1 MRSEGKKGAF
11 GNQVSVMV
19 VPLPTHEPDLRKRLT
34 AMQGA
39 MSFAKERHRAMP
51 ATLMQD
57 FAEFIPPAIAAR
69 ATRVITGITAAGRF
83 SPLFNVV
90 ISNVP
95 GPQFPLYSAGARMLG
110 NYPVSAITDGVG
122 LNMTVMS
129 YDGKLDF
136 GLVACREMVPDIWA
150 LLDHLSESL
159 GEMMELAAAE
169 TAPKKRREARGGEVH
184 ERQAEGGAAG
194 QGRKARRRQVA
205 PGSVGQA
212 DAPVEAR
219 RGVDVEHPHGRRAVV
234 AKAVLHARRDQH
246 VGAGAGQRRLL
257 AEQERQL
264 ALEDVEGVVLVVVGV
279 LGELAAGRE
288 VDDPERE
295 ARRVGGAREE
305 LDVADAAALAGRDD
319 DRAIAH
325 RSILPASP
333 GGTGWPAR

>member
-1 MRSEGKKGAF
+1 M
-11 GNQVSVMV
+11 SV
-19 VPLPTHEPDLRKRLT
+19 
-34 AMQGA
+34 
-39 MSFAKERHRAMP
+39 AKERHRAMP

-150 LLDHLSESL
+150 LMDHLRESL

-169 TAPKKRREARGGEVH
+169 TAPKKRAKR
-184 ERQAEGGAAG
+184 AAAKS
-194 QGRKARRRQVA
+194 RTASRRRRRGPRAQSA
-205 PGSVGQA
+205 PPPSSAARSVGQA

-219 RGVDVEHPHGRRAVV
+219 RGVDVEHPNGRRAVV
-234 AKAVLHARRDQH
+234 AKAVLHARRDEH
-246 VGAGAGQRRLL
+246 VGAGAGQRGLL

-264 ALEDVEGVVLVVVGV
+264 SLEDVEGVVLVVVGV
-279 LGELAAGRE
+279 LGELAAGSE

-295 ARRVGGAREE
+295 ARRVGGACEE
-305 LDVADAAALAGRDD
+305 LDVADAGALAWRDD
-319 DRAIAH
+319 YRAIAH

-333 GGTGWPAR
+333 RGAGRNWLAS